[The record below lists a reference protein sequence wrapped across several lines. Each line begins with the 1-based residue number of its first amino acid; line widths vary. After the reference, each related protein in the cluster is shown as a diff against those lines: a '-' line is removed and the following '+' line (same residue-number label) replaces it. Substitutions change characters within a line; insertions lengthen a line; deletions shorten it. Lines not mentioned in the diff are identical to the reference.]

1 MVYDRERKGPALVGI
16 GLAEKL
22 TRDQAEQLKQRLTA
36 LNTQQ
41 PTWRE
46 DNRRVS
52 NGGQVNRIW
61 H

>member
-41 PTWRE
+41 PT
-46 DNRRVS
+46 
-52 NGGQVNRIW
+52 
-61 H
+61 